1 MHCAWTVHAK
11 VWVRHSQ
18 GPPLPGFT
26 TPRVRHSQGP
36 PLPGSATPR
45 VRHFQGEP
53 LYTVS
58 EHFIN
63 STSVS
68 ANRYFLFQLLLALWF
83 FIDLASTDAMVIQHI
98 FRKNSCTRIQL
109 LVSVK
114 VALFHHSNFYLY
126 STLFASPASIY
137 TVFFSLVLLLLIKS
151 LSSLTLLCR

>member
-1 MHCAWTVHAK
+1 MEVARTDHALRMNGSCK

-18 GPPLPGFT
+18 GPPLPGSA
-26 TPRVRHSQGP
+26 TPRIYYSQGPPLPGSTCP

-68 ANRYFLFQLLLALWF
+68 ANRYFL
-83 FIDLASTDAMVIQHI
+83 I
-98 FRKNSCTRIQL
+98 N
-109 LVSVK
+109 
-114 VALFHHSNFYLY
+114 SNFYLHY
-126 STLFASPASIY
+126 D
-137 TVFFSLVLLLLIKS
+137 FSLIS
-151 LSSLTLLCR
+151 LPLTLW